1 MTHWS
6 VARRILNSLAQS
18 RWLGTTVS
26 RLVDGRVGDGA
37 ENDITTSVA
46 LRFSLFDFPW
56 TFKLLH
62 VVVVVVVVAVV
73 IAAGDEEE

>member
-1 MTHWS
+1 MRWS
-6 VARRILNSLAQS
+6 VERGILNSLAQS